1 MMPLNSFWYYSR
13 SWNILMSIIRRAVLN
28 ISSAPA
34 RLCTVGLCRSGSSF
48 FSSSSHSFSAF
59 TFLFLKADLVSEAFY
74 SKLGH
79 SVLPGKALQASYC
92 ATTSSSSASLL
103 KTLSNSYWTSASEAS
118 SFKAC
123 SLSLLLDNYRKKSSW
138 LSMTKASALLFASL
152 ALN

>member
-1 MMPLNSFWYYSR
+1 MPLNSFWYYSR

-34 RLCTVGLCRSGSSF
+34 RPCTLGLCRSNSIF

-59 TFLFLKADLVSEAFY
+59 TCLFLKADLVSETYYF
-74 SKLGH
+74 KLGS
-79 SVLPGKALQASYC
+79 SVIPGKATLAFTC
-92 ATTSSSSASLL
+92 AATSPSSASLL